1 MFVPGRML
9 HVKQQLRMFLRW
21 ELVVNLLRRQG
32 TDNNPLPVLTASS
45 DQLVDPGQSLLTL
58 PLPFVYSLNYEG
70 TELEMTQEKSL
81 TPECLKCF

>member
-1 MFVPGRML
+1 ML

-21 ELVVNLLRRQG
+21 ELVVNLLRRQE

>member
-1 MFVPGRML
+1 ML